1 MAIGIDNKPIID
13 FIFFLLSLKDI
24 YNKNN
29 ELYYFKYTPCF
40 PTVLSKR
47 KGTKKSIN
55 KKRFSPYDMYIIPQ
69 KTNYGYYLIP
79 E

>member
-29 ELYYFKYTPCF
+29 ELYYLNTCPVFRQYYLSAKVQKK
-40 PTVLSKR
+40 VL
-47 KGTKKSIN
+47 TKKGFHHLICILFL
-55 KKRFSPYDMYIIPQ
+55 KRQTTDI
-69 KTNYGYYLIP
+69 T
-79 E
+79 

>member
-29 ELYYFKYTPCF
+29 GLYYFKYMPCF
-40 PTVLSKR
+40 LTVLSKR

-55 KKRFSPYDMYIIPQ
+55 KKGFHH
-69 KTNYGYYLIP
+69 LICILFLKRQTTDIT
-79 E
+79 

>member
-29 ELYYFKYTPCF
+29 GLYYFKYMPCF
-40 PTVLSKR
+40 LTVLSKR
-47 KGTKKSIN
+47 KGTKKILT
-55 KKRFSPYDMYIIPQ
+55 KKGFHH
-69 KTNYGYYLIP
+69 LICILFLKRQTTDIT
-79 E
+79 